1 MAIRIFP
8 RSHSSL
14 CTMPHFIP
22 HRTLPLL
29 LLACILPSW
38 SHGQATD
45 DRTIADLVRE
55 RCPSADILR
64 IERSGSGLVEVEY
77 LCGAELVEAGIHN
90 GRVSYE
96 EREVSPEADVM
107 ERIDRALAKQYAGW
121 SLDEIALVTTADTSF
136 LKVEVLQDGVEQ
148 NLYFTT
154 TGRKYKPV
162 DLLASDKWTLATLHG
177 LELPRLGYDLL
188 DPDTVFEMPDL
199 LREISGIAL
208 DDEGR
213 VLCVQDELGA
223 VFTYD
228 LSEGRIT
235 DVLRFTDIGDFEDI
249 AVHGDT
255 ITVLRSDGH
264 LVHLDR
270 RRRIRI
276 NAQMPALA
284 SLNQE
289 GLFLDPSTGD
299 HVIVSKDA
307 PVTGSADER
316 QVQRIGRDGNVTV
329 QRVLSNA
336 AVSQAL
342 ARDLPTLATGGV
354 LFQPSAAEIHPVTKA
369 LYVLSASDRLL
380 VVLHGGTIK
389 VHPLPSEIFFK
400 PEGLAFLP
408 NGDMLISSEGDK
420 KGIAKGSI
428 MRFRYAA
435 GK

>member
-1 MAIRIFP
+1 MPNTLLHRAI
-8 RSHSSL
+8 L
-14 CTMPHFIP
+14 
-22 HRTLPLL
+22 LL
-29 LLACILPSW
+29 LLASCLPSPG
-38 SHGQATD
+38 HGQTSD
-45 DRTIADLVRE
+45 DRALANLVRE
-55 RCPSADILR
+55 RCPGADILR

-77 LCGAELVEAGIHN
+77 LCGTELVEAGIHN

-96 EREVSPEADVM
+96 EREVRPDAAVM
-107 ERIDRALAKQYAGW
+107 ERIDKTLAKQYAGW
-121 SLDEIALVTTADTSF
+121 SLDEVALVTTADTSF

-154 TGRKYKPV
+154 TGRKYKPSA
-162 DLLASDKWTLATLHG
+162 LLASDKWTLATLHG
-177 LELPRLGYDLL
+177 LAMPKFGYDLL
-188 DPDTVFEMPDL
+188 DPDTVYEMPDL

-208 DDEGR
+208 DAEGR

-228 LSEGRIT
+228 LREGRIT

-249 AVHGDT
+249 TVQGDT

-264 LVHLDR
+264 LVRLDR
-270 RRRIRI
+270 RRRTLI

-289 GLFLDPSTGD
+289 GLYLDPATGD
-299 HVIVSKDA
+299 HLIVSKDA

-316 QVQRIGRDGNVTV
+316 QVQRIGRDGRVKV
-329 QRVLSNA
+329 QRTLSNA

-342 ARDLPTLATGGV
+342 ARDLPTLAASGV

-380 VVLHGGTIK
+380 VVLQGETIT
-389 VHPLPSEIFFK
+389 VHPLPAEIFYK